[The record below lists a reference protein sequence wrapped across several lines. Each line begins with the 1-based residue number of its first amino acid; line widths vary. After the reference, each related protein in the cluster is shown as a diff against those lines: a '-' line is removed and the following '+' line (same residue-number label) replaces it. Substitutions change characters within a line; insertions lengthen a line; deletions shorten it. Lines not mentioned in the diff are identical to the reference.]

1 MPKASLTLENGTV
14 VTIEGSASEVHELL
28 AFYGSAVPKAA
39 DGKSQKSRTSST
51 PTAPP
56 PTPNSTAENGEEVD
70 LMVIVNYVRS
80 CDEAEGIETKILD
93 QTDQL
98 ARVLL
103 PMYIVYEHMNNA
115 YGLTS
120 GQINKVTVQLGVP
133 VKPPNVSKTLAGS
146 AAKYVI
152 GDTVRKSGQA
162 VKYKLSRRGHAYLKE
177 IITGRKNG

>member
-28 AFYGSAVPKAA
+28 AFYGSLVPKVIN
-39 DGKSQKSRTSST
+39 GRPHNSH
-51 PTAPP
+51 TAPAAERRSADSSP
-56 PTPNSTAENGEEVD
+56 ENGEEVD
-70 LMVIVNYVRS
+70 LMAVVNYVKS

-93 QTDQL
+93 QADQI

-120 GQINKVTVQLGVP
+120 GQINKVTVHLGVP

-152 GDTVRKSGQA
+152 GNAVRKSGQA

-177 IITGRKNG
+177 VITGRKSG

>member
-14 VTIEGSASEVHELL
+14 VTIEGSTSEVHELL
-28 AFYGSAVPKAA
+28 AFYDSAAPKGI
-39 DGKSQKSRTSST
+39 DGKSHKSRTAAAVATLPS
-51 PTAPP
+51 
-56 PTPNSTAENGEEVD
+56 PNSTAENGEEVD

-177 IITGRKNG
+177 IINGRKVG

>member
-14 VTIEGSASEVHELL
+14 VTIEGSASEVQELL
-28 AFYGSAVPKAA
+28 AFYGSAAPKGI
-39 DGKSQKSRTSST
+39 DGKSQKSRTA
-51 PTAPP
+51 APAAP
-56 PTPNSTAENGEEVD
+56 APSPNSTAENGEEVD

-103 PMYIVYEHMNNA
+103 PMYIVYENMNNA

-133 VKPPNVSKTLAGS
+133 IKTPNVSKTLAGS

>member
-1 MPKASLTLENGTV
+1 MPKASLTLDNGTV
-14 VTIEGSASEVHELL
+14 VTIEGSASEVQELL
-28 AFYGSAVPKAA
+28 AFYGSAVPKVV
-39 DGKSQKSRTSST
+39 DGKSHQSRK
-51 PTAPP
+51 APVVP
-56 PTPNSTAENGEEVD
+56 RQSPNSTVEDGEEID
-70 LMVIVNYVRS
+70 LMAIVNYVRS

-115 YGLTS
+115 HGLTS

-133 VKPPNVSKTLAGS
+133 VKRPNVSKTLAGS

-152 GDTVRKSGQA
+152 GDSVRKSGQA
-162 VKYKLSRRGHAYLKE
+162 VKYKLSRRGHSYLKE
-177 IITGRKNG
+177 IITGRKSG

>member
-14 VTIEGSASEVHELL
+14 VTIEGSASEVQELL
-28 AFYGSAVPKAA
+28 AFYDSSVPKVVEGKSHQSQKAPAVPRQ
-39 DGKSQKSRTSST
+39 S
-51 PTAPP
+51 
-56 PTPNSTAENGEEVD
+56 PNSKGEDGEDID
-70 LMVIVNYVRS
+70 LMTIVNYVRS

-152 GDTVRKSGQA
+152 GDSVRKSGQA

-177 IITGRKNG
+177 VITGRKSS